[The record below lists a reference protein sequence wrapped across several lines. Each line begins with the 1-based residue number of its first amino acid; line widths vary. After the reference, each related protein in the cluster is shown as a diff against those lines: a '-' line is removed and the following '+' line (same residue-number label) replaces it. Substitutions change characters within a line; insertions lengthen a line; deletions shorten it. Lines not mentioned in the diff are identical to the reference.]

1 MEKNGHRQGGD
12 LPFRNGIVANAIDYS
27 VGFSDMARL
36 GDSVD
41 GQRPLAVIHA
51 KDEASWQEAAKAVK
65 AAISLDDK
73 APEITPTVYRRIT
86 E

>member
-1 MEKNGHRQGGD
+1 
-12 LPFRNGIVANAIDYS
+12 
-27 VGFSDMARL
+27 MARL
-36 GDSVD
+36 GDSID

-65 AAISLDDK
+65 AAIILDDK
-73 APEITPTVYRRIT
+73 APASTPSVYRRIT

>member
-1 MEKNGHRQGGD
+1 RPASDPM
-12 LPFRNGIVANAIDYS
+12 DYS
-27 VGFSDMARL
+27 VGFTDRARL
-36 GDSVD
+36 GDSID

-65 AAISLDDK
+65 AAIILDDN
-73 APEITPTVYRRIT
+73 APGSTPSVYRRIT